1 MSIGLPA
8 VQGAG
13 GERTQVSAEFGTG
26 GSSSGASFEF
36 FPNVPGAGGGF
47 QLNAGDHAVPVY
59 GPTIGNAQGLSSAG
73 VLDYASA
80 GGFNNSGQWRLIG
93 YNVYRA
99 GSGGAVG
106 SVEAN
111 ATYQNYDQR
120 LTVQDVEAGASGNT
134 ITAANAVVDGG
145 AGDDSITL
153 EAGYFF
159 AGPDWEGTFDLSGVV
174 DDFSPS
180 AAQARNRFRYA
191 GLSGY
196 PLLYPE
202 RANLLGGFALAGDG
216 DDTVLGSA
224 GQDVIG
230 GGHGADTIDGAGG
243 SDTVLVG
250 ATDSGVDRLAD
261 SGLDSYAYLDYYY
274 WSRGILN
281 WDERAAHGNEWRV
294 DADGG
299 DYAYFDTE
307 EEALAWQSYGTP
319 VSIAPLPEAAPVL
332 TRDAPLYAEL
342 VVAGVLTQDV
352 LAFGPGLSLEDLDI
366 SVQVDAFSAQDY
378 PDRAWINGGQ
388 VSIRWG
394 ADSGVDFMLGRLDGG
409 HEGLDLLSGGGQAG
423 SGDEVAPDGTWFG
436 YRLGEGFEAF
446 RFADGATLTVD
457 ELLAS
462 ATVSVNESQSYVF
475 HRDSGYQLIDRR
487 FATIEMTDGIAAWE
501 VQVKRDDRDL
511 LVSVPEGYPA
521 PGAQGR
527 IRNWYAD
534 PQATPQTSLAFE
546 LDPTLDAAA
555 LTERGLEV
563 HGTFEADSLIGL
575 NAFADRLFGEGGDDV
590 LVGGGGDDTLAGGWG
605 EDFLDGGAGKDT
617 YLFNVGDGADTIA
630 DAPSGQGDPESSV
643 IAFGEG
649 ILSWQ
654 VYFGLGSLVVHYG
667 EGDSIRFTAFDADD
681 PYSTPVFERLEFADG
696 AVMLYEDMLANGFYL
711 NGTEG
716 DDVIT
721 GTAVQDSINGLGGN
735 DTLSG
740 GAGHDALYGGEGDDL
755 LFGGEDNDDLY
766 GGQGRRHARR
776 AARGTSTRSRAA
788 TAQTPTCTPSAMAG
802 TKSTSGTRRLARW
815 TAFRLQGFDVADRAR
830 YAQSVELLPGDGRR
844 RPSDPR
850 QHAGGSRRGDR
861 AHRVRGRHGLDAGG
875 SRGRARRTARRHGR
889 RGRALGHSGRRHDQ
903 RDLAPTTSSTATAGT
918 MFSPEARASDFY
930 YFAAGDGHDTV
941 DNFDTD
947 GSYDAFHFV
956 GRRLERHG
964 ALQERKRPCVHAGA
978 DSVALAGWY
987 SRSNRRIDSV
997 YFEADGT
1004 YWDAAMIEALAPVGG
1019 NSAPQLASPLGDL
1032 VLRGGCHVL
1041 VPRRLRH
1048 VHRSGCGRC
1057 ARALRESLR
1066 RQPACRLAL
1075 L

>member
-1 MSIGLPA
+1 M
-8 VQGAG
+8 
-13 GERTQVSAEFGTG
+13 
-26 GSSSGASFEF
+26 
-36 FPNVPGAGGGF
+36 
-47 QLNAGDHAVPVY
+47 
-59 GPTIGNAQGLSSAG
+59 
-73 VLDYASA
+73 
-80 GGFNNSGQWRLIG
+80 
-93 YNVYRA
+93 
-99 GSGGAVG
+99 
-106 SVEAN
+106 
-111 ATYQNYDQR
+111 
-120 LTVQDVEAGASGNT
+120 QDVEAGASGNT

-654 VYFGLGSLVVHYG
+654 VYFGLGSLVLHYG
-667 EGDSIRFTAFDADD
+667 EGDSIRFTAFDAED
-681 PYSTPVFERLEFADG
+681 PNSTPVFERLEFADG

-711 NGTEG
+711 NGSEG

-766 GGQGRRHARR
+766 GGEGDDTLAGGPGDFDSLEGGEGADTYVYAVGDGWDEIAEWDETPGEEDRVAAAGVRSRRR
-776 AARGTSTRSRAA
+776 ARH
-788 TAQTPTCTPSAMAG
+788 
-802 TKSTSGTRRLARW
+802 
-815 TAFRLQGFDVADRAR
+815 
-830 YAQSVELLPGDGRR
+830 AQSVELLPGDGRR
-844 RPSDPR
+844 RPSGSR

-861 AHRVRGRHGLDAGG
+861 AHRVRGRHDLDAGG
-875 SRGRARRTARRHGR
+875 RGRARRTPPRHGR
-889 RGRALGHSGRRHDQ
+889 RRRALGHCGHRHDLGPWRLRRALRQ
-903 RDLAPTTSSTATAGT
+903 RRGRCS
-918 MFSPEARASDFY
+918 RRRR
-930 YFAAGDGHDTV
+930 
-941 DNFDTD
+941 
-947 GSYDAFHFV
+947 
-956 GRRLERHG
+956 GRRLLLLRRGRRPRHG
-964 ALQERKRPCVHAGA
+964 G
-978 DSVALAGWY
+978 
-987 SRSNRRIDSV
+987 
-997 YFEADGT
+997 
-1004 YWDAAMIEALAPVGG
+1004 
-1019 NSAPQLASPLGDL
+1019 QL
-1032 VLRGGCHVL
+1032 RH
-1041 VPRRLRH
+1041 RRLVR
-1048 VHRSGCGRC
+1048 RLPFRRRRLDRRGALPGT
-1057 ARALRESLR
+1057 ARAL
-1066 RQPACRLAL
+1066 
-1075 L
+1075 